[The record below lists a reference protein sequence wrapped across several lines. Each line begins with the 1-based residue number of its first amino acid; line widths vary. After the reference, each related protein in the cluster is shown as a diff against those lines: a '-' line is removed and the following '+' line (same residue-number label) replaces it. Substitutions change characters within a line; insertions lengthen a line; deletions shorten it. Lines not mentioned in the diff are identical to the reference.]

1 MFKNNKCIINKFY
14 CASVEEILTWVNW
27 DMKNYYYWKILWH
40 QRCER
45 LIWYQPIFFFSLGGL
60 TFWVISSTWHAPTPY
75 VAWKSQQWWGE
86 KCDANA
92 SHSLAKHKKDW
103 SWQFSKIGPCLHTCS
118 VVLGLINKL
127 IQNWS

>member
-1 MFKNNKCIINKFY
+1 MFKNNKYIINKFY

-45 LIWYQPIFFFSLGGL
+45 LIWYQPILFFFSWGANFLGYIFDMAC
-60 TFWVISSTWHAPTPY
+60 TICCPE
-75 VAWKSQQWWGE
+75 SQQWWGE